1 MCICVSMCVHLCTF
15 VHPHVCICVHLC
27 VCMHLCVSTCTY
39 MYAFMPVCMPPC
51 VYIHVHMSVC
61 ASMCVHPSVCICV
74 CIHTYVCV
82 CIHVCA
88 SMGIHAC
95 IYVHICVCI
104 HMHASVHSH
113 VHTRVCVC
121 VFCRRLTGQVYSPP
135 AFLWHYAAL
144 DDITHILKQHVPA
157 GPSRRC
163 AAPGLQPAATHRLP
177 ELSWPE
183 HTRGNSSLDEVIP
196 AGTCRGNCSLLLHI
210 APRE

>member
-1 MCICVSMCVHLCTF
+1 MCAS
-15 VHPHVCICVHLC
+15 VCICVCVCTCVCPRAPICMHSCLC
-27 VCMHLCVSTCTY
+27 VCLRVCT
-39 MYAFMPVCMPPC
+39 
-51 VYIHVHMSVC
+51 
-61 ASMCVHPSVCICV
+61 SMCICLFVHPCVCICV

-88 SMGIHAC
+88 SMCIHAC
-95 IYVHICVCI
+95 TYVHICVCI
-104 HMHASVHSH
+104 HMHASLHSH

-135 AFLWHYAAL
+135 AFLWHYGAL